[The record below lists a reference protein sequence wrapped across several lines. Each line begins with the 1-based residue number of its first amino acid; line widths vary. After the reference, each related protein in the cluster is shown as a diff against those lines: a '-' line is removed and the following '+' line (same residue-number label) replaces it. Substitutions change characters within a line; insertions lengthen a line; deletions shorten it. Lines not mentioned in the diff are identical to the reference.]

1 MGQTDEGK
9 HEKTTQSQ
17 HRGHKEKIRLRYYE
31 CNMTKAQHLV
41 AYLIFAFA
49 IGVIFFIYYHALPVS
64 VAGGL
69 LLAVFQEKNFARSVM
84 RKRQARLRLQFKEFL
99 DIIAISVS
107 GGSGRSM
114 ENAVKDSLRE
124 LRMVFNEDADI
135 VREIALIVN
144 EYERAG
150 IPMADSFMELGERSD
165 IDDIVSFATI
175 YRTIEG
181 KTSDFGYIIARTR
194 DIIKDKVEITMEI
207 ETGITSAKSEAYM
220 MLVLPLV
227 LVVMMS
233 CMGSGLMDSL
243 FKTSA
248 GRIAATVG
256 VICTFVSYV
265 IATRA
270 TEIEV

>member
-1 MGQTDEGK
+1 MGQTDERKREGTAQ
-9 HEKTTQSQ
+9 EQQ
-17 HRGHKEKIRLRYYE
+17 QKEKIRLRYYE
-31 CNMTKAQHLV
+31 CNMTKTQHLV
-41 AYLIFAFA
+41 AYLVFALA
-49 IGVIFFIYYHALPVS
+49 IGVVFFIYYRALPVAL
-64 VAGGL
+64 AGGL
-69 LLAVFQEKNFARSVM
+69 VLAIFQEKNYAKSVM

-99 DIIAISVS
+99 DIITISVS

-114 ENAVKDSLRE
+114 ENAVIDSLRE

-135 VREIALIVN
+135 VREIALIVS

-150 IPMADSFMELGERSD
+150 IPMADSFVELGERSE

-175 YRTIEG
+175 YGTIEG
-181 KTSDFGYIIARTR
+181 KTSDFGYIITQTR

-227 LVVMMS
+227 LVVLMS
-233 CMGSGLMDSL
+233 CMGSGFLDAL
-243 FKTSA
+243 FTTA
-248 GRIAATVG
+248 IGRVAATMG
-256 VICTFVSYV
+256 VICTLVSYV

-270 TEIEV
+270 TEINV